1 MCWQPGRAA
10 VIRAAVRPLAIL
22 RSSTPGAG
30 YWPSRTRARRCSWP
44 RAMPRNRPPSASAC
58 RWPGTNDFLPQPNPG
73 CLAWSSHE
81 RDKAVMSEMLMS
93 VSEHLLGLGGLTLE
107 QLPEVLAELAGPGI
121 DAADLYF
128 QSQVSETWAL
138 EDGIVK
144 EGSFNLDQGVGV
156 RAQSGEKT
164 GFAYSNAIT
173 ADALSQAARA
183 ARSIARAGQNGRVQ
197 AFSSPLVK
205 PLYAQDNPLDVL
217 GRAEKVEL
225 LKRIDVATRALDSRI
240 KQVSVSLAGVW
251 DRILVAANDGSLGAD
266 IRPLVRFNVSVI
278 VEQNGRRERGSHGGG
293 GRTDYRYFL
302 EQTSNNEERAM
313 GYAREALRQALVNLE
328 AIPAPAGTM
337 PVVMGAGW
345 SGVLL
350 HEAVGH
356 GLEGDFNRKGSS
368 AYSGRMGEQV
378 ASSLCTIVDDGTL
391 AERRGSLSMDD
402 EGTQTQCTTLI
413 ENGVLKGYM
422 QDKLNARLMGVA
434 CTGNGR
440 RESYAHLPMPRM
452 TNTYML
458 AGESD
463 PEEIIR
469 SVKKGIYCA
478 NLGGGQVDITSGKF
492 VFSTSE
498 AYLIEDGKITAP
510 VKGATLIGN
519 GPEAMSRVSMVG
531 NDLALDSGVGT
542 CGKDGQSV
550 PVGVGQPT
558 LKIDAITVGGTG
570 G

>member
-1 MCWQPGRAA
+1 MN
-10 VIRAAVRPLAIL
+10 
-22 RSSTPGAG
+22 T
-30 YWPSRTRARRCSWP
+30 
-44 RAMPRNRPPSASAC
+44 
-58 RWPGTNDFLPQPNPG
+58 
-73 CLAWSSHE
+73 
-81 RDKAVMSEMLMS
+81 MLQS
-93 VSEHLLGLGGLTLE
+93 VSEHLLAPGNLTLDS
-107 QLPEVLAELAGPGI
+107 LSSVLGEVAGPGI

-128 QSQVSETWAL
+128 QSQVSETWVL

-164 GFAYSNAIT
+164 GFAYSNAISL
-173 ADALSQAARA
+173 DALSQAARA
-183 ARSIARAGQNGRVQ
+183 ARSISRAGQEGRVQ
-197 AFSSPLVK
+197 AFVSPQVTQ
-205 PLYAQDNPLDVL
+205 LYADGNPLDVMS
-217 GRAEKVEL
+217 RAEKVEL
-225 LKRIDVATRALDSRI
+225 LQRVDRATRALDPRI
-240 KQVSVSLAGVW
+240 KQVTVSLAGVW
-251 DRILVAANDGSLGAD
+251 DRILVAAHDGSLSAD

-278 VEQNGRRERGSHGGG
+278 VEQNGRRERGGHGGG
-293 GRTDYRYFL
+293 GRTDYSYFL
-302 EQTSNNEERAM
+302 DEDRAM

-328 AIPAPAGTM
+328 AIAAPAGSM

-368 AYSGRMGEQV
+368 AYSGKVGEKV

-391 AERRGSLSMDD
+391 AGRRGSLSVDD
-402 EGTQTQCTTLI
+402 EGTPTQCTTLI

-434 CTGNGR
+434 ATGNGR

-570 G
+570 A

>member
-1 MCWQPGRAA
+1 
-10 VIRAAVRPLAIL
+10 
-22 RSSTPGAG
+22 
-30 YWPSRTRARRCSWP
+30 
-44 RAMPRNRPPSASAC
+44 
-58 RWPGTNDFLPQPNPG
+58 
-73 CLAWSSHE
+73 
-81 RDKAVMSEMLMS
+81 MSETLLA
-93 VSEHLLGLGGLTLE
+93 VSEHLLTPGDLSIE
-107 QLPEVLAELAGPGI
+107 QLPAILGELTGPGI

-128 QSQVSETWAL
+128 QSQISETWVL

-164 GFAYSNAIT
+164 GFAYSNAIN
-173 ADALSQAARA
+173 AVALGQAARA
-183 ARSIARAGQNGRVQ
+183 ARSISRSGQEGRVQ
-197 AFSSPLVK
+197 AFSRTPVTA
-205 PLYAQDNPLDVL
+205 LYMSNNPLEVL
-217 GRAEKVEL
+217 DRAAKVEL

-240 KQVSVSLAGVW
+240 KQVTVSLAGVW
-251 DRILVAANDGSLGAD
+251 DRILVAASDGSLGAD

-278 VEQNGRRERGSHGGG
+278 VEQNGRRERGGHGGG

-302 EQTSNNEERAM
+302 EEDRAM
-313 GYAREALRQALVNLE
+313 GYAREALRQALVNLD
-328 AIPAPAGTM
+328 AIPAPAGSM
-337 PVVMGAGW
+337 QVVMGAGW

-368 AYSGRMGEQV
+368 AYSGKVGEKV

-402 EGTQTQCTTLI
+402 EGSPTQCTTLI

-434 CTGNGR
+434 RTGNGR

-570 G
+570 A